1 MSTESGGDRQQ
12 AKMREFMSL
21 LPLTLEL
28 AGLPKA
34 EPGRAFNEGQLEV
47 RAIAIRHAF
56 KQARQ
61 LLIEISAPSEG

>member
-1 MSTESGGDRQQ
+1 MPDDASPEVKQTRM
-12 AKMREFMSL
+12 KEFMQL

-34 EPGRAFNEGQLEV
+34 GPAQLFNTDQIEA
-47 RAIAIRHAF
+47 RIMTIRNAY

-61 LLIEISAPSEG
+61 LLREIGEGT